1 MKAEKRHQLQRN
13 ALADRMGR
21 LFETM
26 KSSPRS
32 SSTLVWAFIIVTL
45 ATLVL
50 WQYGAHA
57 NQSRYSALWT
67 QVDVAGRDWERGPMY
82 LARISDDSRGSLP
95 GRAAGFEVARK
106 AFADGQGGIRAF
118 EVRNIAV
125 DNLKYARANY
135 AKLVDDCLDAPLLA
149 QEAMM
154 GVAQAE
160 ESLVGVPRSND
171 SSQVFDLG
179 QALGSYQK
187 LADKYPDSIL
197 GKQAAERIKTINERR
212 PEIEKF
218 YAELNHWATTKP
230 AMDLPETLGKPEAK
244 PGSKET
250 TPKTAPGSTK
260 DQNKFPPIPNT
271 KPPEPGNKDKS
282 KLVPP
287 KPETRGAAPKT
298 DGKSAPAKAD
308 DKGSKSK

>member
-13 ALADRMGR
+13 VLADRVGR

-32 SSTLVWAFIIVTL
+32 SSTLIWAFIIVTL
-45 ATLVL
+45 ATLIL

-57 NQSRYSALWT
+57 NQSRYSVLWT
-67 QVDVAGRDWERGPMY
+67 QVDVAGRDWERGPTY
-82 LARISDDSRGSLP
+82 LKDISDDSRGSLP
-95 GRAAGFEVARK
+95 GRSARFQL
-106 AFADGQGGIRAF
+106 ARFQFSEGQKGIRSF
-118 EVRNIAV
+118 LERTRAV
-125 DNLKYARANY
+125 EDLKFARSNY
-135 AKLVDDCLDAPLLA
+135 AKLMDDCLDAPLLA

-160 ESLVGVPRSND
+160 ESLVGVPKSSD
-171 SSQVFDLG
+171 SSEVFALD

-197 GKQAAERIKTINERR
+197 GKQAAERIKAINEHR

-218 YAELNHWATTKP
+218 YAELNHWATKP

-244 PGSKET
+244 PSSNET
-250 TPKTAPGSTK
+250 TPKTAPGATK

-271 KPPEPGNKDKS
+271 KPPESGGKHKGKPAPLENK
-282 KLVPP
+282 
-287 KPETRGAAPKT
+287 GATPKT
-298 DGKSAPAKAD
+298 DGKSATAKAD
-308 DKGSKSK
+308 DKGSKSR

>member
-32 SSTLVWAFIIVTL
+32 SSTLIWAFIIVTL

-67 QVDVAGRDWERGPMY
+67 QVDVAGRDWERGPTY

-95 GRAAGFEVARK
+95 GRSARFELARLQ
-106 AFADGQGGIRAF
+106 FSGGQKGIRSFLERTRAI
-118 EVRNIAV
+118 E
-125 DNLKYARANY
+125 DLKFARSNY

-160 ESLVGVPRSND
+160 ESLVGVPKSND
-171 SSQVFDLG
+171 SSEVFDLG

-187 LADKYPDSIL
+187 LADQYPDSIL

-230 AMDLPETLGKPEAK
+230 TMDLPETLGKPEAK
-244 PGSKET
+244 PGSKEI
-250 TPKTAPGSTK
+250 TAPESTK
-260 DQNKFPPIPNT
+260 DQNKFPPIPST
-271 KPPEPGNKDKS
+271 KPPESGNKNKS

-287 KPETRGAAPKT
+287 KPEAKGAAPKT